1 VNVAVNREAAAAQ
14 TRWDHWEG
22 RYRRSSR
29 RRARYA
35 RVVAVLIFAAVFAN
49 LLLQLLARR
58 T

>member
-1 VNVAVNREAAAAQ
+1 VNVALNRDEAAAQ